1 MSIVNQD
8 VECYE
13 LLYSL
18 GYFLCYLLNY
28 KICTPSDPE
37 ILPLCIHS
45 VQPPS
50 TKNYT
55 QNIHNCSA
63 YDRQ

>member
-1 MSIVNQD
+1 MSIVNKD

-18 GYFLCYLLNY
+18 DYFWCYLLNY
-28 KICTPSDPE
+28 KICIPSDPE

-45 VQPPS
+45 VQTS
-50 TKNYT
+50 KHQKLYT
-55 QNIHNCSA
+55 EHP
-63 YDRQ
+63 